1 MYMGSF
7 EIKKKTWVHF
17 LTFFVIFLVGNI
29 LSAYEKTSLVNAIIL
44 GFLITLAIFGIP
56 GLIVVLFLR
65 RYGLIRGLLLG
76 GVFVCIVEFGWAYL
90 LKTLGYEE
98 WKIFA
103 ISAILGVILV
113 VLSAGYVVISSSKQK
128 TTPP

>member
-1 MYMGSF
+1 MGSF